1 MVVNLGVYVPLNNTN
16 FSRIASAHELDYMVV
31 NLGVYVPLNNT
42 NFSRVA
48 SAHELDYMV
57 VNLGAYGPLF
67 SACQVDQL
75 IIYRF
80 RMFTS
85 S

>member
-1 MVVNLGVYVPLNNTN
+1 MVVNLGVYVPLNNN
-16 FSRIASAHELDYMVV
+16 
-31 NLGVYVPLNNT
+31 

-80 RMFTS
+80 MMFTS